1 MLSLS
6 DLWTFLRLNQLKKTQ
21 HIKVSRVNSLSFFF
35 SRKVIRL
42 NIAKAIDELL
52 KMNYTTVIQL
62 NVLIPLSI
70 SLSPYLS
77 LLSQNW
83 NSFCQVEVDCDWQI
97 SSIKSCVW
105 RSCKYL
111 QCMCCCCCC
120 CCVLLCGN
128 YHNTPITFRKDNT
141 LTGASSN

>member
-77 LLSQNW
+77 LLSQN
-83 NSFCQVEVDCDWQI
+83 
-97 SSIKSCVW
+97 
-105 RSCKYL
+105 
-111 QCMCCCCCC
+111 
-120 CCVLLCGN
+120 
-128 YHNTPITFRKDNT
+128 
-141 LTGASSN
+141 

>member
-1 MLSLS
+1 MLSHS
-6 DLWTFLRLNQLKKTQ
+6 DLWTFRGLNQLKKTQ

-77 LLSQNW
+77 LLSQN
-83 NSFCQVEVDCDWQI
+83 
-97 SSIKSCVW
+97 
-105 RSCKYL
+105 
-111 QCMCCCCCC
+111 
-120 CCVLLCGN
+120 
-128 YHNTPITFRKDNT
+128 
-141 LTGASSN
+141 